1 MKTQQKSQKL
11 FILED
16 GSPEEYEDFIQKTF
30 PLLKHSMLVFHTDIP
45 QSLKQKITAL
55 GLSFCIQNG
64 DANLIDSTKPKPE
77 SSNHTQDL
85 IIHKVRSG
93 EEIISKGNIIIL
105 GNVANGA
112 RIKSDKN
119 ITIFGDCEGV
129 VEVGGKFLILSKLKS
144 GHITFK
150 DETLSS
156 DIIEKINSSSCLKII
171 IKSNDR
177 ISLKEIL

>member
-1 MKTQQKSQKL
+1 MKTHQKSQKL
-11 FILED
+11 FIFED
-16 GSPEEYEDFIQKTF
+16 GSPEDYEAFIQKTF
-30 PLLKHSMLVFHTDIP
+30 PLLKHSMLFFRTDIP
-45 QSLKQKITAL
+45 QSLKQTITAL

-64 DANLIDSTKPKPE
+64 SANLIDSTK
-77 SSNHTQDL
+77 SSPTTQDL

-93 EEIISKGNIIIL
+93 EEIISQGNIIIL

-129 VEVGGKFLILSKLKS
+129 VEVGGEFLILSQLKS

-150 DETLSS
+150 DEVLSS
-156 DIIEKINSSSCLKII
+156 DIIKKINSSSCLKII
-171 IKSNDR
+171 IKNDDR